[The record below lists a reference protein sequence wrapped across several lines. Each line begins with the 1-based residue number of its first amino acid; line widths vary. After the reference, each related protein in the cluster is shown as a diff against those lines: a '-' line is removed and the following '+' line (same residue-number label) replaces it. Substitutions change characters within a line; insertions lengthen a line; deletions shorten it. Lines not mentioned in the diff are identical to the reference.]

1 MRYLKVVSI
10 IFWGLFASLYLT
22 GHQLT
27 IVEGTSMLPTI
38 APNSI
43 ILIQPL
49 RFAGAI
55 KVGDIVA
62 LRKLL
67 VEDGQMV
74 EERWVKRLAVITD
87 NGWCFVRGDNRQV
100 SWDTWVYWRDI
111 DGKVYVVANGLW
123 QTLIFFL
130 VLVEVAFWVG
140 ETSLLGRIVSWLIK
154 VVKGKKRQVEVQP

>member
-10 IFWGLFASLYLT
+10 IFWSLFFAFHLT
-22 GHQLT
+22 GHRLT
-27 IVEGTSMLPTI
+27 IVEGESMLPTI

-49 RFAGAI
+49 RFAGAV

-87 NGWCFVRGDNRQV
+87 DGWCFVQGDNRQV

-123 QTLIFFL
+123 QTLIFFIAL
-130 VLVEVAFWVG
+130 MEVAFWVG
-140 ETSLLGRIVSWLIK
+140 EISPIGLIILWLIK
-154 VVKGKKRQVEVQP
+154 VARGKKR

>member
-10 IFWGLFASLYLT
+10 IFWGLLVAAYLT
-22 GHQLT
+22 GHRLT
-27 IVEGTSMLPTI
+27 VVEGTSMLPTI
-38 APNSI
+38 KPNSL

-62 LRKLL
+62 LRKAIIG
-67 VEDGQMV
+67 DGLMT
-74 EERWVKRLAVITD
+74 EERWVKRLVVIKD
-87 NGWCFVRGDNRQV
+87 DGWCFVQGDNRQV
-100 SWDTWVYWRDI
+100 SWDTWVNWRDI

-130 VLVEVAFWVG
+130 VLVEMAFWVG
-140 ETSLLGRIVSWLIK
+140 ETSLLGSVVSCLIK
-154 VVKGKKRQVEVQP
+154 VVKGKKQRVEVQP